1 MIDEKRR
8 AALRSE
14 WLHLPYGEEKTWRA
28 TLSDDELAYMDHIEY
43 LQSRWDAEDDAQ
55 WRLELSDE
63 DRRLLKE
70 WDQAY
75 SSAFSQLE
83 KSV

>member
-1 MIDEKRR
+1 MIDENRR
-8 AALRSE
+8 AVLRSE
-14 WLHLPYGEEKTWRA
+14 WLHLPYGAERTWRA

-43 LQSRWDAEDDAQ
+43 LQRRWDAEDDAQ

-63 DRRLLKE
+63 DRRLLDE

-83 KSV
+83 KSI